1 MKELNEILTEV
12 RAKIDAACARVGRD
26 PEEVEIIAVTKTH
39 GAEVVKE
46 AWDAGLRIVGENK
59 VQEAAWKKPASVT
72 GPMWHLIGHLQ
83 SNKVRKALGLFDFF
97 HSVDTVALADRL
109 DAIARDVGAQPHILL
124 EVNVSGEKS
133 KSGMRPDEVEPT
145 IAHIMEVCPRLTVEG
160 LMTMAPFSEDP
171 EEARPYFRRLRELR
185 DALERKLGIG
195 LPRLSMGMSGDYEVA
210 VEEGATWVRLG
221 TVLFGERPKVKAVR
235 AAGDDGE
242 GAVATAVGGDSDTY
256 AGFGGLDS
264 YSGEGPT
271 VRVLD

>member
-1 MKELNEILTEV
+1 MKELTEILNDV
-12 RAKIDAACARVGRD
+12 NAKIAAACRRVGRD
-26 PEEVEIIAVTKTH
+26 PAEVEVIAVTKTH

-97 HSVDTVALADRL
+97 QSVDTTALADRM
-109 DAIARDVGAQPHILL
+109 DAIAQDIGAQPHILL

-133 KSGMRPDEVEPT
+133 KSGMKPEDVEPT
-145 IAHIMEVCPRLTVEG
+145 IAHIMESCPRLTVEG
-160 LMTMAPFSEDP
+160 LMTMAPFSGDP

-185 DALERKLGIG
+185 DALEQKLGIG

-221 TVLFGERPKVKAVR
+221 TVLFGERPKVKSVR
-235 AAGDDGE
+235 VMGE
-242 GAVATAVGGDSDTY
+242 GGDSAPIGGDSDTY

-264 YSGEGPT
+264 YNGEGPT

>member
-1 MKELNEILTEV
+1 MKPLETILEEV
-12 RAKIDAACARVGRD
+12 NSRIAAACKRVGRD
-26 PEEVEIIAVTKTH
+26 PADVEIIAVTKTH

-46 AWDAGLRIVGENK
+46 AWGAGLRIVGENK

-83 SNKVRKALGLFDFF
+83 SNKVRKALELFDFF
-97 HSVDTVALADRL
+97 HSVDTVALADRMNQ
-109 DAIARDVGAQPHILL
+109 IAEDMGALPHILL

-133 KSGMRPDEVEPT
+133 KSGMKPEDVEPT
-145 IAHIMEVCPRLTVEG
+145 VRHIMEACPRLTVEG
-160 LMTMAPFSEDP
+160 LMTMAPFSENP
-171 EEARPYFRRLRELR
+171 EDARPYFRRLRELR
-185 DALERKLGIG
+185 DAVEKSLGVG

-221 TVLFGERPKVKAVR
+221 TVLFGERPKAKAV
-235 AAGDDGE
+235 AGRGE
-242 GAVATAVGGDSDTY
+242 QGTGDSDNY

-271 VRVLD
+271 VRILD

>member
-1 MKELNEILTEV
+1 MKDFGAILEEV
-12 RAKIDAACARVGRD
+12 RARIEAACKRAGRD
-26 PEEVEIIAVTKTH
+26 PSEVEIIAVTKTH

-46 AWDAGLRIVGENK
+46 AWGEGLRIVGENK

-83 SNKVRKALGLFDFF
+83 SNKVRKALELFDFF
-97 HSVDTVALADRL
+97 HSVDTAQLADRMN
-109 DAIARDVGAQPHILL
+109 AIAEDMGASPHILL

-133 KSGMRPDEVEPT
+133 KSGMKPEEVRDALT
-145 IAHIMEVCPRLTVEG
+145 HIAQSCPRITVEG
-160 LMTMAPFSEDP
+160 LMTMAPFSENP
-171 EEARPYFRRLRELR
+171 EDARPYFRKLRELR
-185 DALERKLGIG
+185 DATEKELGIG

-221 TVLFGERPKVKAVR
+221 TVLFGERPKAQGRGKR
-235 AAGDDGE
+235 EE
-242 GAVATAVGGDSDTY
+242 GRGDSDNY

>member
-1 MKELNEILTEV
+1 MKDLTEILKEV
-12 RAKIDAACARVGRD
+12 NSKIDAACRRVGRD
-26 PEEVEIIAVTKTH
+26 PAEVEIIAVTKTH

-59 VQEAAWKKPASVT
+59 VQETAWKKPASVT

-97 HSVDTVALADRL
+97 HSIDTVALAERMN
-109 DAIARDVGAQPHILL
+109 AIAQDIGAQPHILL

-133 KSGMRPDEVEPT
+133 KSGMRPEDVSDVLSC
-145 IAHIMEVCPRLTVEG
+145 IARDCPRITVEG
-160 LMTMAPFSEDP
+160 LMTIAPFSEDP

-185 DALERKLGIG
+185 DALEQKLCIG

-221 TVLFGERPKVKAVR
+221 TVLFGERPKTKAVR
-235 AAGDDGE
+235 AAGEDG
-242 GAVATAVGGDSDTY
+242 GDTSIGGDSDTY

-264 YSGEGPT
+264 YHGEGPT

>member
-1 MKELNEILTEV
+1 MKPLETILEEV
-12 RAKIDAACARVGRD
+12 KSRIEAACKRAGRD
-26 PEEVEIIAVTKTH
+26 PSEVEIIAVTKTH

-83 SNKVRKALGLFDFF
+83 SNKVRKALELFDFF
-97 HSVDTVALADRL
+97 HSVDTAQLADRMN
-109 DAIARDVGAQPHILL
+109 AIAQDMGASPHILL

-133 KSGMRPDEVEPT
+133 KSGMKPEEVREVL
-145 IAHIMEVCPRLTVEG
+145 AHIELECPRITVEG
-160 LMTMAPFSEDP
+160 LMTMAPFSENP
-171 EEARPYFRRLRELR
+171 EDARPYFRRLRELR
-185 DALERKLGIG
+185 DVLERELGIG

-221 TVLFGERPKVKAVR
+221 TVLFGERPKMKAGRV
-235 AAGDDGE
+235 AEE
-242 GAVATAVGGDSDTY
+242 GQQAYDNKD
-256 AGFGGLDS
+256 GGLDS

-271 VRVLD
+271 VRILD

>member
-1 MKELNEILTEV
+1 MREVSEILDEV
-12 RAKIDAACARVGRD
+12 KAKIAAACQRAGRD
-26 PEEVEIIAVTKTH
+26 PSDVEIVAVTKTH

-83 SNKVRKALGLFDFF
+83 SNKVRKALELFDFF
-97 HSVDTVALADRL
+97 HSVDTAALADRMN
-109 DAIARDVGAQPHILL
+109 AIADDMGAAPHILL

-133 KSGMRPDEVEPT
+133 KSGMKPEEVADVL
-145 IAHIMEVCPRLTVEG
+145 AHIAKDCPRLTVEG
-160 LMTMAPFSEDP
+160 LMTMAPFSENP
-171 EEARPYFRRLRELR
+171 EDARPCFRRLRELR
-185 DALERKLGIG
+185 DELEKKLGIG

-221 TVLFGERPKVKAVR
+221 TVLFGERPKAKK
-235 AAGDDGE
+235 GIGSGE
-242 GAVATAVGGDSDTY
+242 QGMVDSDSY

-264 YSGEGPT
+264 YNGEGPT